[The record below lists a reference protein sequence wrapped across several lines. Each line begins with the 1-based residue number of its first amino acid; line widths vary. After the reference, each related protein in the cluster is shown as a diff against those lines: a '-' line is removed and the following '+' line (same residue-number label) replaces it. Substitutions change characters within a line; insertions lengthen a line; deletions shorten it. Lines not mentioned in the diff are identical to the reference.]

1 MRAVVETDASPVQ
14 LYRAG
19 RFIVRAADEV
29 GAEAGFSDELRLV
42 REVGMGL
49 IHAAGREL
57 QGVVA
62 ATFRD
67 LAGARGLTGGQP

>member
-1 MRAVVETDASPVQ
+1 MRTVVETDASPVH

-29 GAEAGFSDELRLV
+29 GAEVGVSDELRLV

-57 QGVVA
+57 QGIVV

-67 LAGARGLTGGQP
+67 LAGVRGITGEGP